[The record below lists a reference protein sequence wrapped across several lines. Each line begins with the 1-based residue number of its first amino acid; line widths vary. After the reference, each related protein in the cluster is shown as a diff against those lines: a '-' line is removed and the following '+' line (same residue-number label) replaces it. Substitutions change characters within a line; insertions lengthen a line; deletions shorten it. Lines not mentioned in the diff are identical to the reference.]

1 MELGTETAGLE
12 WLIHSFPPAPPY
24 FNGLPEISEP
34 L

>member
-1 MELGTETAGLE
+1 MGLNRDRGLE

-24 FNGLPEISEP
+24 FNGPPKISEP